1 MIIFENNVCA
11 GYGFLKNENEI
22 LVDGNLLTIK
32 NLDRCQP
39 FYSNSIFFIGIKE
52 ADTLV
57 LLEVD
62 DLPLENTI
70 SAIGKEFLPI
80 IQKDNYIACVLM
92 TRKCKFPCA
101 QGMRFIEMKSVEAII
116 QADVSFMEDEE
127 FKALENEEYL
137 LIVGE
142 DAYVSK
148 KDKTIFYQNTKI
160 IPIAV

>member
-1 MIIFENNVCA
+1 
-11 GYGFLKNENEI
+11 
-22 LVDGNLLTIK
+22 
-32 NLDRCQP
+32 
-39 FYSNSIFFIGIKE
+39 
-52 ADTLV
+52 
-57 LLEVD
+57 
-62 DLPLENTI
+62 
-70 SAIGKEFLPI
+70 
-80 IQKDNYIACVLM
+80 M

-142 DAYVSK
+142 DAYVNK